1 MGQKLPKIL
10 VLAPAL
16 LTLSAVTITAFVFVP
31 HPLKVPSSRQNQE
44 TLSRRSVLL
53 PAEVSDDAHHFCDQ
67 ESLTGR
73 GMGKDI
79 DAIASSLSY
88 PTRRQAFQMGSALA
102 SASVLLDS
110 HPAWSTDNSS
120 TTQEE
125 STIANTVNLNGLL
138 DLPPIPTDYCRI
150 FLCRHGQ
157 TENNRLRL
165 VQGARVDIP
174 INDLGRQQGQ
184 RAGMALARADPSP
197 SLIYHSPL
205 IRARQTGQEAIREGK
220 LLSSSS
226 QTASFRELKSIMEVD
241 FGNIAEG
248 KLVEEAK
255 PGMAATYAR
264 WAVGQVDYRPDGGGD
279 SGRDVSL
286 AF

>member
-1 MGQKLPKIL
+1 MFQKSRKIL
-10 VLAPAL
+10 FLAPAL
-16 LTLSAVTITAFVFVP
+16 WTLSAVTITAFV
-31 HPLKVPSSRQNQE
+31 PLEVPSSRQHRE
-44 TLSRRSVLL
+44 TLSRRLL
-53 PAEVSDDAHHFCDQ
+53 LLSAGASDDVHDICDQ
-67 ESLTGR
+67 GDLNQIFVDN
-73 GMGKDI
+73 DI
-79 DAIASSLSY
+79 DSVSSSH
-88 PTRRQAFQMGSALA
+88 PTRRQAFKMGGALALA
-102 SASVLLDS
+102 SGLLDS
-110 HPAWSTDNSS
+110 QPAWSVDSRNTAQEV
-120 TTQEE
+120 TT
-125 STIANTVNLNGLL
+125 TTKAVNLNGLL
-138 DLPPIPTDYCRI
+138 DLPPVPTDYCRI

-165 VQGARVDIP
+165 VQGSRVDIP

-184 RAGMALARADPSP
+184 RAGMALARAGPSP

-205 IRARQTGQEAIREGK
+205 IRARQTAQEAIREGN
-220 LLSSSS
+220 LLSSSA
-226 QTASFRELKSIMEVD
+226 QTTSFRELKSIMEVD

-264 WAVGQVDYRPDGGGD
+264 WALGQVDYRPDGGGD